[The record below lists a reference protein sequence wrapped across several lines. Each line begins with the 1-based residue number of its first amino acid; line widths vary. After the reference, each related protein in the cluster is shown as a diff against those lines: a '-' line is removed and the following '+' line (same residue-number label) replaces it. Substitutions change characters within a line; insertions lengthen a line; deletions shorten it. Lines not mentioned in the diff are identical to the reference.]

1 MAEMRAIMPDET
13 RVRDLLERAR
23 NGDSQAFADL
33 FEPLRPR
40 LLATIRTRL
49 SPAIRQR
56 VDPEDVLQDTYIRG
70 LHSLSRFEWQGEDS
84 LACWLVA
91 IASHVAL
98 DVVRHEG
105 RRPALRIELD
115 VRGDGTAPSRG
126 LRRLER
132 RERLMKALR
141 TLSSEHQTVLKLS
154 RMEGQS
160 IREIAERMERS
171 ESAVK
176 NLLLRATRKLRE
188 SFGDT
193 QSLGL
198 EGGSSRATEIDDGQ

>member
-13 RVRDLLERAR
+13 RVQDLVERAQS
-23 NGDSQAFADL
+23 GDLQAFAEL

-40 LLATIRTRL
+40 LLASIRTRL

-56 VDPEDVLQDTYIRG
+56 VDPEDVLQDTYVRG
-70 LHSLSRFEWQGEDS
+70 LHSLSRFEWQGEGS
-84 LACWLVA
+84 FGRWLEA

-105 RRPALRIELD
+105 RRPALRLERD
-115 VRGDGTAPSRG
+115 VQGDGAAPSRG
-126 LRRLER
+126 LRRQER
-132 RERLMKALR
+132 QERLMKALR
-141 TLSSEHQTVLKLS
+141 TLSPDHQTVLELS

-160 IREIAERMERS
+160 IRVIAERMERS

-176 NLLLRATRKLRE
+176 NLLLRATRQLKLA
-188 SFGDT
+188 FGDT
-193 QSLGL
+193 GSLRLAPAPSDETG
-198 EGGSSRATEIDDGQ
+198 TIDGQ

>member
-13 RVRDLLERAR
+13 RIQDLVERAR
-23 NGDSQAFADL
+23 SGDLQAFAEL

-40 LLATIRTRL
+40 LLASIRSRL

-56 VDPEDVLQDTYIRG
+56 VDPEDVLQDTYVRG
-70 LHSLSRFEWQGEDS
+70 LHSLSRFQWQGEDS
-84 LACWLVA
+84 FARWLQA

-105 RRPALRIELD
+105 RRPALRLERD
-115 VRGDGTAPSRG
+115 VQGDAAAPSRG
-126 LRRLER
+126 LRRQER
-132 RERLMKALR
+132 QDRLIKALR
-141 TLSSEHQTVLKLS
+141 TLNPDHQTVLELS

-176 NLLLRATRKLRE
+176 NLLLRATRQLKLA
-188 SFGDT
+188 FGDT
-193 QSLGL
+193 GSLRL
-198 EGGSSRATEIDDGQ
+198 ARAPSDETGTIDGQ

>member
-84 LACWLVA
+84 LARWLVA

-141 TLSSEHQTVLKLS
+141 TLSPEHQTVLELS

>member
-13 RVRDLLERAR
+13 RARDLVERAR
-23 NGDSQAFADL
+23 HGDLQAFAEL

-40 LLATIRTRL
+40 LLASIRTRL
-49 SPAIRQR
+49 SPAIKQR
-56 VDPEDVLQDTYIRG
+56 IDPEDVLQDTYVRS
-70 LHSLSRFEWQGEDS
+70 LHSLSRFEWRGEDS
-84 LACWLVA
+84 FGRWLEA

-105 RRPALRIELD
+105 RRPALYLEQD
-115 VRGDGTAPSRG
+115 VQGDCAAPSRG
-126 LRRLER
+126 LRRKER
-132 RERLMKALR
+132 QERLIKALR
-141 TLSSEHQTVLKLS
+141 TLSPDHQTVLELS

-160 IREIAERMERS
+160 IRVIAERMERS

-193 QSLGL
+193 KSLGL
-198 EGGSSRATEIDDGQ
+198 DGGSSRETEVDDGR

>member
-1 MAEMRAIMPDET
+1 MRTIMPDKT
-13 RVRDLLERAR
+13 QAGDLVERAR
-23 NGDSQAFADL
+23 SGDLQAFAEL

-40 LLATIRTRL
+40 LLASIRTRL

-56 VDPEDVLQDTYIRG
+56 VDPEDVLQDTYVRS
-70 LHSLSRFEWQGEDS
+70 LHSLSRFKWQGEDS
-84 LACWLVA
+84 FGRWLDA

-105 RRPALRIELD
+105 RRPALRIERD
-115 VRGDGTAPSRG
+115 VQGDGAAPSRG
-126 LRRLER
+126 LRRQER
-132 RERLMKALR
+132 KERLMKALR
-141 TLSSEHQTVLKLS
+141 TLSSEHQTVLELS
-154 RMEGQS
+154 RMEGHS
-160 IREIAERMERS
+160 IREIADRMGRT

-198 EGGSSRATEIDDGQ
+198 DGGSSGESEVDDGQ

>member
-1 MAEMRAIMPDET
+1 MAEMRANMANET
-13 RVRDLLERAR
+13 RAEHLVERAR
-23 NGDSQAFADL
+23 SGDLQAFAEL

-40 LLATIRTRL
+40 LLASIRTRL

-56 VDPEDVLQDTYIRG
+56 VDPEDVLQDTYVRA
-70 LHSLSRFEWQGEDS
+70 LHSLSRFEWRGEDS
-84 LACWLVA
+84 FGRWLEA

-98 DVVRHEG
+98 DVVRREG
-105 RRPALRIELD
+105 RRPALRLE
-115 VRGDGTAPSRG
+115 REPPGDGAAPSRG
-126 LRRLER
+126 LRRQER

-141 TLSSEHQTVLKLS
+141 TLSPDHQTVLELS
-154 RMEGQS
+154 RMEGLS
-160 IREIAERMERS
+160 IREIADRMDRS

-193 QSLGL
+193 VSLGL
-198 EGGSSRATEIDDGQ
+198 DGGSSTETEDSDGQ

>member
-13 RVRDLLERAR
+13 QAGDLVERAR
-23 NGDSQAFADL
+23 SGDLQAFAEL

-40 LLATIRTRL
+40 LLASIRTRL

-56 VDPEDVLQDTYIRG
+56 VDPEDVLQDTYVRG
-70 LHSLSRFEWQGEDS
+70 LHSLSRFDWRGEDS
-84 LACWLVA
+84 FGRWLEA

-105 RRPALRIELD
+105 RRPALRLERD
-115 VRGDGTAPSRG
+115 VQGDGASPSRG
-126 LRRLER
+126 LRRQER
-132 RERLMKALR
+132 QERLMRALR
-141 TLSSEHQTVLKLS
+141 TLSPDHQTVLELS

-160 IREIAERMERS
+160 IREIADRMGRT

-176 NLLLRATRKLRE
+176 NLLLRATRRLRE

-193 QSLGL
+193 ESLGL
-198 EGGSSRATEIDDGQ
+198 DGGSSRDTEVGDGQ